1 MLITEVHKFSPEKKS
16 WNKDPEGSQK
26 SPKSNMQSKMHFP
39 SLIILLILS
48 LFFSSFNLIFL
59 SEELLLP
66 FKRNNVVSSRIIGKY
81 SAEVHST
88 CFTLCDNVLQS
99 FQLMWKKKSHKSVLT
114 LCIQHQVYKYSS
126 TSLQYIELLQMFVFN
141 K

>member
-1 MLITEVHKFSPEKKS
+1 MGGVHVNYRGTQIQSRKKKS

-59 SEELLLP
+59 SEELFLP

-99 FQLMWKKKSHKSVLT
+99 FQLMWKKKAINLF
-114 LCIQHQVYKYSS
+114 LLFYFS
-126 TSLQYIELLQMFVFN
+126 TVHRTSADVCL
-141 K
+141 

>member
-59 SEELLLP
+59 SEELFLP

-99 FQLMWKKKSHKSVLT
+99 FQLMWKKKAINLFLHFASNIRCIST
-114 LCIQHQVYKYSS
+114 LLLLYS
-126 TSLQYIELLQMFVFN
+126 T
-141 K
+141 

>member
-39 SLIILLILS
+39 SLNILLILS

-59 SEELLLP
+59 SEELFLP

-99 FQLMWKKKSHKSVLT
+99 FQLMWKKKAINLFLHFASNIRCIST
-114 LCIQHQVYKYSS
+114 LLLLYS
-126 TSLQYIELLQMFVFN
+126 T
-141 K
+141 